1 MEGGAAA
8 VSTEKASESAAAA
21 SYTYWVRELTH
32 DAAPRPLPK
41 KLNVED
47 LSNQSNPT
55 HLGSAWNRAGTWE
68 EKSLNKWASD
78 RIKELLVSVET
89 LEFSG
94 GRAEI
99 AEVTRCSGDAF
110 LVTVR
115 NKKRVGYNYELTLR
129 VKGEWIVGSEKKKV
143 KGHIDIPEFSLGE
156 LDDLQVQV
164 KLGEDKDLSQQ
175 DKRRIIEDL
184 KLFVQPLREKLHQF
198 EQELKDR

>member
-1 MEGGAAA
+1 M
-8 VSTEKASESAAAA
+8 SADDYRLCIYLACAA
-21 SYTYWVRELTH
+21 SLQQLFLLIVLDISWLWLDGVSKDHNGLQEL
-32 DAAPRPLPK
+32 
-41 KLNVED
+41 V
-47 LSNQSNPT
+47 
-55 HLGSAWNRAGTWE
+55 
-68 EKSLNKWASD
+68 
-78 RIKELLVSVET
+78 VSVGA

-99 AEVTRCSGDAF
+99 AEVTRCTGDAF

-129 VKGEWIVGSEKKKV
+129 VNGEWTVGSERRKV

-156 LDDLQVQV
+156 LDDLQIQA
-164 KLGEDKDLSQQ
+164 KLSEDEDLLEQ

-184 KLFVQPLREKLHQF
+184 KLFLQPLRGKLHQF

>member
-8 VSTEKASESAAAA
+8 VSTDKASESAAAA

-32 DAAPRPLPK
+32 DAAPRPVPK

-47 LSNQSNPT
+47 LPNQSNPT

-78 RIKELLVSVET
+78 RIKELVVSVGA

-99 AEVTRCSGDAF
+99 AEVTRCTGDAF

-129 VKGEWIVGSEKKKV
+129 VNGTLC
-143 KGHIDIPEFSLGE
+143 FSFCFTE
-156 LDDLQVQV
+156 LSYFTSSFFFSFSFPCYFSQV
-164 KLGEDKDLSQQ
+164 KYGY
-175 DKRRIIEDL
+175 
-184 KLFVQPLREKLHQF
+184 
-198 EQELKDR
+198 QENGQLDQRGGRSKAI